1 MQAYDFMNCT
11 RLAAVVFDLKSEGHN
26 IIKEDM
32 RSPSGALYAKYHL
45 MGVNRWKTMY
55 QKMDEDS

>member
-26 IIKEDM
+26 IVKEDM

-45 MGVNRWKTMY
+45 MGVNR
-55 QKMDEDS
+55 